1 MATFTILFGI
11 APKLRNM
18 HFITDVVV
26 ITTLSCMS
34 IDLNADGL
42 VLIVFIR
49 KLVSN

>member
-26 ITTLSCMS
+26 ITTLSCLS
-34 IDLNADGL
+34 IDLNADGP
-42 VLIVFIR
+42 VLIVFSH